1 VLLGLS
7 LFTHKIID
15 SDIWWHLAAGRQ
27 IVETSSI
34 PAVDMFSYT
43 AGGNKWIDTHWLF
56 QVIVYGTH
64 HALGP
69 YGLSLLLIFVFSTVF
84 TLLWKA
90 CPPQEGRFT
99 ALLLFWLGVM
109 ACSARYLARPEALTY
124 LMIALF
130 TFVLLRFEQGRGR
143 KWTVFLLIPLQVLW
157 TNLQGLFILGPFLI
171 GAYAAQPVA
180 AVLLRKALKKEKDQD
195 QYRKAI
201 LLIATLA
208 GSTVACLLNPYGLEG
223 LLFPFTLFTRAGG
236 MENIFALSIAELQP
250 PFSGYNLTFPLKV
263 FGVFLALSAA
273 LLALDYRNFKLS
285 HVLVFL
291 GLGYLALNARR
302 NVAIFVL
309 AMLPI
314 AVEHANG
321 IVSRLRGMRGGKFH
335 KPIGTAEFVGCL
347 AISLVMIFQIYSVI
361 SGSYYVADK
370 RLERFGLGFKEQAF
384 PHGAFAFLRE
394 NEIGGPFFNNMDIG
408 GMFIWEMY
416 PKERVFIDPRL
427 EVNSAETF
435 SEYRRAMSDP
445 NAFAHLARKYDFN
458 AVIVSHTS
466 QDGLGLMPILS
477 FMRDWTLIYLDPI
490 AAVFVYK
497 SSQNAPLIEAQRIDI
512 SRDTIEPV
520 ALNDTLNDAG
530 LLPLGKMSDGSRS
543 LSDDVAAQNYF
554 NLGLVFYMTGR
565 MDRAVQQLEAGLE
578 LMPDSAEGHYNI
590 GLAYDGMNRA
600 EDAARYYER
609 AIGIN
614 PRHAGAHTNLG
625 TIYYMRG
632 LKDRAEREY
641 KLAVKGDG
649 KKSIALFYLGV
660 LSHERG
666 DLKSA
671 RTYWE
676 KALKENR
683 SLPQAKQ
690 ALEELP

>member
-1 VLLGLS
+1 
-7 LFTHKIID
+7 
-15 SDIWWHLAAGRQ
+15 
-27 IVETSSI
+27 
-34 PAVDMFSYT
+34 
-43 AGGNKWIDTHWLF
+43 
-56 QVIVYGTH
+56 
-64 HALGP
+64 
-69 YGLSLLLIFVFSTVF
+69 
-84 TLLWKA
+84 
-90 CPPQEGRFT
+90 
-99 ALLLFWLGVM
+99 
-109 ACSARYLARPEALTY
+109 
-124 LMIALF
+124 
-130 TFVLLRFEQGRGR
+130 
-143 KWTVFLLIPLQVLW
+143 
-157 TNLQGLFILGPFLI
+157 
-171 GAYAAQPVA
+171 
-180 AVLLRKALKKEKDQD
+180 
-195 QYRKAI
+195 
-201 LLIATLA
+201 
-208 GSTVACLLNPYGLEG
+208 
-223 LLFPFTLFTRAGG
+223 
-236 MENIFALSIAELQP
+236 
-250 PFSGYNLTFPLKV
+250 
-263 FGVFLALSAA
+263 
-273 LLALDYRNFKLS
+273 
-285 HVLVFL
+285 
-291 GLGYLALNARR
+291 
-302 NVAIFVL
+302 
-309 AMLPI
+309 
-314 AVEHANG
+314 
-321 IVSRLRGMRGGKFH
+321 
-335 KPIGTAEFVGCL
+335 
-347 AISLVMIFQIYSVI
+347 
-361 SGSYYVADK
+361 
-370 RLERFGLGFKEQAF
+370 
-384 PHGAFAFLRE
+384 
-394 NEIGGPFFNNMDIG
+394 
-408 GMFIWEMY
+408 
-416 PKERVFIDPRL
+416 
-427 EVNSAETF
+427 
-435 SEYRRAMSDP
+435 
-445 NAFAHLARKYDFN
+445 
-458 AVIVSHTS
+458 
-466 QDGLGLMPILS
+466 
-477 FMRDWTLIYLDPI
+477 MRDWTLIYLDPI
-490 AAVFVYK
+490 AAVFVYN

-676 KALKENR
+676 KALKENP